1 MRPASLYP
9 HKEKPRLVPAGCGW
23 TKTGAPHAG
32 AAFIVPAAAARRGA
46 QTHEA
51 TKGPAA
57 AAAAA
62 AAAAGKARPFHAS
75 FEGQHVAYLL
85 HNGRTWYTGETANLT
100 RRYKEHTRGTI
111 RGSYTKGKG
120 PWRLVAVAAPFS
132 NRSVAQGFETTLKGK
147 SGGQAKRLEA
157 MRKLATEYSAPG
169 APIASLRS
177 ASRRRAS
184 SSAFSESAVAS
195 AAVRRTSLSRAE
207 ASQTAPSHDQRIIPP
222 GHIGGGCDSYPC
234 AAG

>member
-1 MRPASLYP
+1 MDSEAPTKA
-9 HKEKPRLVPAGCGW
+9 KEDAHI
-23 TKTGAPHAG
+23 AAG
-32 AAFIVPAAAARRGA
+32 AAANSDPED
-46 QTHEA
+46 EA

-169 APIASLRS
+169 APIAVHVNPDLSD
-177 ASRRRAS
+177 
-184 SSAFSESAVAS
+184 SESEGSPA
-195 AAVRRTSLSRAE
+195 RGR
-207 ASQTAPSHDQRIIPP
+207 P
-222 GHIGGGCDSYPC
+222 
-234 AAG
+234 